1 MLFFIAQV
9 FYNSAMNRTTPR
21 CIRLFQAALFAA
33 VLLAIAAQAAAF
45 YTDTDRAKD
54 YMQAQRYCEAARVLE
69 KAVKANPQ
77 NGEAFYHLGLCRL
90 RDRDYRG
97 AEVNFRRA
105 FALKA
110 SYGYVIGGT
119 LKAAGTEL
127 LLRGMYYEANRLL
140 ASAAEYQPGLR
151 HVIATDYID
160 AGMAQLIKGRWGEA
174 TRLYREAV
182 TYRPDARR
190 VVASLTFDL
199 GSAYANR
206 GHYDR
211 ADAVFAITA
220 SFDGMRRPD
229 ICSQYRFLGD
239 MADDEKCLTLYR
251 RAQKYGSQHNAAISR
266 RLLAIANT
274 RSTEREARRYRKEA
288 SQYVIVR
295 DDSKLY
301 LPGSYTINL
310 RPNETTEYWLR
321 LPVFMNG
328 VLLFSADNRFELL
341 FDDGSRYDQ
350 SKLETMP
357 DGRMLFYLKPLD
369 KPSYKFKIH
378 ALNQQSRVIMVV
390 Q

>member
-1 MLFFIAQV
+1 
-9 FYNSAMNRTTPR
+9 MNRTTPR
-21 CIRLFQAALFAA
+21 CTRLLHAALFIA
-33 VLLAIAAQAAAF
+33 VLLVIPPRAAAF

-54 YMQAQRYCEAARVLE
+54 LMQAQRYREAARVLE
-69 KAVKANPQ
+69 KAVKADPQ

-105 FALKA
+105 FELRA

-119 LKAAGTEL
+119 LRGAGTAL
-127 LLRGMYYEANRLL
+127 LGRGMYYEAHRLL

-151 HVIATDYID
+151 HAIATDYID
-160 AGMAQLIKGRWGEA
+160 AGTAQLVKGRWGEA
-174 TRLYREAV
+174 MRMYKEAV

-190 VVASLTFDL
+190 VVATMTFDM
-199 GSAYANR
+199 GSAYANH

-220 SFDGMRRPD
+220 AFDGMRRQD
-229 ICSQYRFLGD
+229 IYSQYRFLGD
-239 MADDEKCLTLYR
+239 RADEENCLPLYR
-251 RAQKYGSQHNAAISR
+251 RALKYGSQHNDAIGR
-266 RLLAIANT
+266 RLLAIADT
-274 RSTEREARRYRKEA
+274 RSSEREARRYRKEA
-288 SQYVIVR
+288 SLYVVVR
-295 DDSKLY
+295 NDARLY
-301 LPGSYTINL
+301 LPGSYIINL

-328 VLLFSADNRFELL
+328 AMLFSEDNRFELL
-341 FDDGSRYDQ
+341 FDDGSKYDR
-350 SKLETMP
+350 SKLESLP
-357 DGRMLFYLKPLD
+357 DGRMLFSLNPLD

-378 ALNQQSRVIMVV
+378 ALNQQSRIIMVV